1 MFLSLRA
8 THLLFQSEAISKHNT
23 VTLSAAKG
31 LKDGFFPFFGRV
43 SMTFV
48 EIASSLC
55 SSQ

>member
-31 LKDGFFPFFGRV
+31 LKDGFFTSF
-43 SMTFV
+43 SMIFV
-48 EIASSLC
+48 EIASSLR